1 MNHPIQLT
9 VNGERYSLSVPAH
22 HTLLQV
28 LREQLVL
35 TGTKNGCEAGECGA
49 CAVLITWPGAE
60 RAEPVNSCMVL
71 APKADGAEIVT
82 IEGLAQDSRLDP
94 LQEAFM
100 VTGANQCGF
109 CTPGILVNAR
119 ALLDRN
125 PNPTD
130 AEIREALVGNLC
142 RCTGYIRIIDAVKM
156 AARAGRRRDDDEGS
170 GTRGR
175 DQRWESGRERG
186 AHTQYAIRN
195 THTPSIPSSARVR
208 SASRGARR

>member
-9 VNGERYSLSVPAH
+9 VNGERYSLNVSAH

-49 CAVLITWPGAE
+49 CAVLISWPGTDH
-60 RAEPVNSCMVL
+60 AEPVNSCMVL
-71 APKADGAEIVT
+71 APEANGAEIVT
-82 IEGLAQDSRLDP
+82 IEGLSQDSQLDS

-100 VTGANQCGF
+100 VTGATQCGF

-125 PNPTD
+125 PDPTD

-142 RCTGYIRIIDAVKM
+142 RCTGYIRIIDAVKL
-156 AARAGRRRDDDEGS
+156 AARARRE
-170 GTRGR
+170 
-175 DQRWESGRERG
+175 
-186 AHTQYAIRN
+186 AA
-195 THTPSIPSSARVR
+195 V
-208 SASRGARR
+208 